1 MGGGTWSSS
10 FFRKNGF
17 KIGLGRFPYMGRC
30 KSVSDLCFQYLLLK
44 KTFVTKL
51 RLNFALR
58 PTFFGKNAT
67 KFFIEIFSVLFFVDC
82 KVWNLSFQTHS
93 DSSKNIKNSLF
104 YAILKIFCHPW
115 LWPKKGHFGQKPLI
129 LGVNR
134 PEKSFLR
141 CSFKTAGTREF
152 SIFFAQNF
160 KSGTSNTMFEI
171 WRRTTR
177 SK

>member
-1 MGGGTWSSS
+1 M
-10 FFRKNGF
+10 
-17 KIGLGRFPYMGRC
+17 
-30 KSVSDLCFQYLLLK
+30 CFAPFLNALRPLDPNLK
-44 KTFVTKL
+44 Y
-51 RLNFALR
+51 RPNFALR

-67 KFFIEIFSVLFFVDC
+67 KFFIEIFSVFFFVDC

-115 LWPKKGHFGQKPLI
+115 LWPKKSHFGQKPLL

-160 KSGTSNTMFEI
+160 KSDTSNTMFEI
-171 WRRTTR
+171 WRGTNHSKWGWVLLPATPKLSSILQITENR
-177 SK
+177 SN